1 MKSRRSFLKAV
12 VPAIAG
18 FPAIVKGATTYTST
32 GYSYFQG
39 TVPVTAAP
47 FTMACWF
54 NVTDITA
61 GHCLMSLGDF
71 NTNNYHYMA
80 ANGDVASDPLK
91 CTTKAGGAD
100 NTATTAG
107 SYSASTWQHAC
118 AVFAS
123 ATSRT
128 IYLNGGNSGTNTGS
142 ASPTGIDYIAIGR
155 IRVSNNWFNTW
166 TGGSFAECAIWNAA
180 LNTDEVAALAKGFS
194 PSKIRPQNLVFY
206 VPGIR
211 EIIDVRGGL
220 ALTHSGN
227 SVAAHPRRI
236 G

>member
-71 NTNNYHYMA
+71 NTNNYHFMA
-80 ANGDVASDPLK
+80 ANGDVASDPIR
-91 CTTKAGGAD
+91 CITKAGGAD
-100 NTATTAG
+100 NIATSTAA
-107 SYSASTWQHAC
+107 YSASTWQHAC

-123 ATSRT
+123 SSSRT
-128 IYLNGGNSGTNTGS
+128 IYLNGGNSATNTGS

-155 IRVSNNWFNTW
+155 IRVSNNWFNTY
-166 TGGSFAECAIWNAA
+166 TGGTYAEAAIWSAALSADDIAA
-180 LNTDEVAALAKGFS
+180 LNNGFR
-194 PSKIRPQNLVFY
+194 PSAVRPQNLVFY